1 MKKKI
6 LVVEDSILMQRVI
19 GDIIALADNFE
30 VCAYARDVVEGWT
43 KFNRYLPDLVTL
55 DFELPGENGLTLLK
69 KIMENRPTPVLMLSA
84 HTKAGAELTLQ
95 SFALG
100 AVDFF
105 TKPSGPISLDLFE
118 YKQELLR
125 KINAVAAARLPVPP
139 HPQPLVVPSRVG
151 EYYLGIASSTGGVQ
165 ALNAMIPAMPPRSGL
180 RIIVVQH
187 MPKFFTATLAQHLN
201 DRSRV
206 IVKEA
211 RDQDPI
217 LPGEV
222 LIAPGGSHI
231 KINPAGDK
239 VILSDDPP
247 RHGVKPSADILFASM
262 AEIFNRRAIGMV
274 LTGMGHDGSAGLKRI
289 KEMGGIAL
297 VQDPNEATIS
307 SMPLSAIE
315 NANPDYILP
324 LNLLLGK
331 LLELTADVR

>member
-1 MKKKI
+1 
-6 LVVEDSILMQRVI
+6 MQRII
-19 GDIIALADNFE
+19 GDIIGLADDFE

-43 KFNRYLPDLVTL
+43 KFNRYQPDLVTL

-69 KIMENRPTPVLMLSA
+69 KIMETRPTPVLMLSA

-95 SFALG
+95 SLALG

-105 TKPSGPISLDLFE
+105 TKPSGPISLDLLE
-118 YKQELLR
+118 YKQELLK
-125 KINAVAAARLPVPP
+125 KINTTAAARLPVPP
-139 HPQPLVVPSRVG
+139 CSPPSVVSSQVG

-165 ALNAMIPAMPPRSGL
+165 VLNAMIPTLPPRCGL
-180 RIIVVQH
+180 RTIVVQH

-206 IVKEA
+206 VVKEA
-211 RDQDPI
+211 QDQDPI
-217 LPGEV
+217 LPGQV

-231 KINPAGDK
+231 KIHPAGDK
-239 VILSDDPP
+239 VILTDDPP

-262 AEIFNRRAIGMV
+262 AEMFNQRAIGMV
-274 LTGMGHDGSAGLKRI
+274 LTGMGHDGSVGLKRI

-297 VQDPNEATIS
+297 VQDPKEATIN

-315 NANPDYILP
+315 HANPDYILP
-324 LNLLLGK
+324 LNLLLKK
-331 LLELTADVR
+331 LLELTAHV